1 MVGASGG
8 PLYMLCG
15 WTRTRPRTRM
25 GGGGALSFISGVAR
39 GVRARANKIDPF
51 SRH

>member
-1 MVGASGG
+1 MADRYICSVDGQGQG
-8 PLYMLCG
+8 QG
-15 WTRTRPRTRM
+15 QGR